1 MAYRTAELPPVD
13 LDEFGRM
20 PFFERMHLLML
31 HWVHA
36 GFGTPKQTVTF
47 YVWKIFFYAL
57 FGLIVAGA
65 FTAGLEF
72 NDIGGWW
79 DEPILYQ
86 KLMIWTILMEVLGL
100 AATCGPMAFHF
111 DPPIGGVLY
120 WWQQDTLRVPPYP
133 RWLPFT
139 RGTRRTPWDTGLY
152 KLIVFWLIM
161 MLFLSGDD
169 VAGLPEGRAGIMPQW
184 ALVVYCGLIVLMGLR
199 DKIVFLSARSEQYV
213 PTLLAFGLMTN
224 FVDMVVAAKIFMV
237 VIWMGAGFSK
247 LQHGFSSTVAIMTQ
261 NTPWN
266 VFPNFRRKTVKD
278 YPNDLRPSTM
288 THLLAHIGG
297 TVCEM
302 VMPLVLLFSPWPEL
316 TWVAVIAI
324 WMLHTFII
332 STIPLAVPLEW
343 NVFFMF
349 VAPFLFLNFHA
360 GNGYAVT
367 DMDPVLLAV
376 VVGVALFP
384 IVLGALRPQYV
395 SFLVGMK
402 QYAGNWA
409 SATFSLRDKEKEDRI
424 NERVVKAADNQID
437 QIEPLFG
444 PEISEI
450 FLQKAVAF
458 RMMHPMGRM
467 HISGLM
473 CHVADLDSRI
483 QREGEFLSNVLT
495 GWNFGDGHCLDERL
509 IAGWQERCQYEPG
522 DVVAVF
528 TESQPA
534 FSKIVQYRV
543 IDAALGT
550 VEKGWYH
557 NDDAYNSQPWL
568 PDGPIPHTVT
578 WRKPGYVPQGV
589 PHPGDARRE
598 ASIDKHG
605 RWLIPRRG
613 AGGSTDGTSD
623 VNPDVNSDGTSDD
636 AGGASGATGEDLRR
650 ESSDSVPG

>member
-1 MAYRTAELPPVD
+1 MGYRTAELPPVP
-13 LDEFGRM
+13 LDDFASM
-20 PFFERMHLLML
+20 PFMPRMKMLML
-31 HWVHA
+31 HWVDH
-36 GFGTPKQTVTF
+36 GFGTPKQTITF
-47 YVWKIFFYAL
+47 YCWKIFYYGL

-86 KLMIWTILMEVLGL
+86 KLMIWTILMEILGL

-120 WWQQDTLRVPPYP
+120 WWQNDTLRVPPYP
-133 RWLPFT
+133 RYLKFT

-161 MLFLSGDD
+161 MLFLSGDP
-169 VAGLPEGRAGIMPQW
+169 VEGLPEGRAGMLPQW
-184 ALVVYCGLIVLMGLR
+184 AVLVYCGLILTMALR

-213 PTLLAFGLMTN
+213 PTLICFGLFTN
-224 FVDMVVAAKIFMV
+224 FVDMVVAAKIFIV
-237 VIWMGAGFSK
+237 VVWMGAGISK
-247 LQHGFSSTVAIMTQ
+247 LQPGFSSTVSIMVQ
-261 NTPWN
+261 NTPWM
-266 VFPNFRRKTVKD
+266 VFNKFRRSTVKD
-278 YPNDLRPSTM
+278 FPNDIRPART
-288 THLLAHIGG
+288 THLMAHVGG
-297 TVCEM
+297 TTCEI
-302 VMPLVLLFSPWPEL
+302 VMPLTLLFSPWPWL
-316 TWVAVIAI
+316 TWVAIVSM

-349 VAPFLFLNFHA
+349 CAAFLFANFGA
-360 GNGYAVT
+360 GDGYGVG

-376 VVGVALFP
+376 VLVMALSP
-384 IVLGALRPQYV
+384 IILGAFKPQYV

-409 SATFSLRDKEKEDRI
+409 AATFSLRNKEIEDRI
-424 NERVVKAADNQID
+424 NDCIVKAADNQID

-444 PEISEI
+444 REISEI
-450 FLQKAVAF
+450 FIQKGVAF

-467 HISGLM
+467 HISGLL
-473 CHVADLDSRI
+473 CHLPELDTRI

-528 TESQPA
+528 TESRPM
-534 FSKIVQYRV
+534 FTPITQYRV
-543 IDAALGT
+543 IDAALGC

-557 NDDAYNSQPWL
+557 QLDAYHTQPWL

-578 WRKPGYVPQGV
+578 WRMPGYEPQGL
-589 PHPGDARRE
+589 PHPGDARKE
-598 ASIDKHG
+598 LSIDKHG
-605 RWLIPRRG
+605 NWLIPKKTQAAAGGDRESTG
-613 AGGSTDGTSD
+613 AGVG
-623 VNPDVNSDGTSDD
+623 
-636 AGGASGATGEDLRR
+636 
-650 ESSDSVPG
+650 